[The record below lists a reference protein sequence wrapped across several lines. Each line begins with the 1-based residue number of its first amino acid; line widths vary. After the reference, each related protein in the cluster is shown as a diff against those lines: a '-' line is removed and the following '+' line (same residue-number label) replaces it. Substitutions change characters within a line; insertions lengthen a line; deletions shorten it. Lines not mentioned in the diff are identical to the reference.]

1 MSEFRSHDLA
11 DLGGLLRE
19 VAGNEIMP
27 RFGHLPASA
36 VRTKSGPLDLVT
48 AADEAAEAAITAGL
62 ERRFPGAIVIGEEA
76 TSANP
81 GLLGELAEAELAF
94 VVDPIDG
101 TANFAAG
108 VPLFGVMAAAIARG
122 EVIAAAIHDPI
133 SDDTAAAMRG
143 EGAWIEAADGTRRRL
158 RVADSRP
165 TEQMTGIVSWRFLPP
180 QLRQTVCTNLPRFA
194 SVWDYRC
201 AAHAYRVLAQ
211 GHCDFVLFY
220 RLMPWDHAPGWLL
233 HREAGGYAARFD
245 GTPYRPTDT
254 SGGLICAPDETSF
267 EAARA
272 TLLEAHPS

>member
-1 MSEFRSHDLA
+1 MSEFRSRDLA
-11 DLGGLLRE
+11 ELTNLLRD
-19 VAGNEIMP
+19 VASREIMS
-27 RFGHLPASA
+27 RFGRLPANA

-48 AADEAAEAAITAGL
+48 VADEAAEAAITAGL
-62 ERRFPGAIVIGEEA
+62 EQQFPGAIVVGEEA

-81 GLLGELAEAELAF
+81 DLLGKLADADLAF

-108 VPLFGVMAAAIARG
+108 VPLFGVMAAAIAHG

-143 EGAWIEAADGTRRRL
+143 EGAWIEAADGTRRVL

-165 TEQMTGIVSWRFLPP
+165 AEQMTGIVSWRFLPP
-180 QLRQTVCTNLPRFA
+180 QLRQTVCANLPRFA
-194 SVWDYRC
+194 STWDYRC

-211 GHCDFVLFY
+211 AHCHFVLFY

-245 GTPYRPTDT
+245 GTTYRPTET
-254 SGGLICAPDETSF
+254 GGGLICAPDTTSF
-267 EAARA
+267 EAVRSA
-272 TLLEAHPS
+272 LLEPHAS